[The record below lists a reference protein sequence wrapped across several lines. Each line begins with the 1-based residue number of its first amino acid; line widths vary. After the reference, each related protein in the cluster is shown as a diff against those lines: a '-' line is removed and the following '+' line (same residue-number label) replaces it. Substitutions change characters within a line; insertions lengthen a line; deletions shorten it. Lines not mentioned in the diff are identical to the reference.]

1 MLRGPGLQQWDASVF
16 KNTKISERFTLQ
28 FRWEVFNVLNR
39 ANFAV
44 RTGSITSGSFGR
56 FRETADVFAL
66 NAILGSGA
74 PRNMQFGLKLI
85 F

>member
-1 MLRGPGLQQWDASVF
+1 
-16 KNTKISERFTLQ
+16 
-28 FRWEVFNVLNR
+28 
-39 ANFAV
+39 V